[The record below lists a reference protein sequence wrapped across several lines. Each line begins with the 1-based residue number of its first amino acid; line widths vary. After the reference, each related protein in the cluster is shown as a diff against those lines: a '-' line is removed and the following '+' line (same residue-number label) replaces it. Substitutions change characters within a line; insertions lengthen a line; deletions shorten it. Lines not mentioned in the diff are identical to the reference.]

1 MIKWIAQ
8 KLHPE
13 VFNDYRLVNDLR
25 SFYEKFFSYT
35 LTDAD
40 LKMILHE

>member
-1 MIKWIAQ
+1 MTT
-8 KLHPE
+8 
-13 VFNDYRLVNDLR
+13 DDLR
-25 SFYEKFFSYT
+25 GFYEKFFAYT